1 MPSALPPDST
11 VRVGI
16 HSGQQHSDFT
26 AYEHLWRR
34 ADELGLDW
42 ASAFD
47 HFLPILSDPT
57 GPCFEG
63 LTLVAAMAART
74 RSIRC
79 GILVVGN
86 TYRHPAVLANAAATI
101 DHVSGGRLEL
111 GLGAGWFELEHDQ
124 YGIPFPSIGE
134 RLARLGEAAS
144 ILKSLWTTEE
154 TTFAGRYYT
163 LEKARCE
170 PKPVQRPHPPLWI
183 GGTGERVLLRI
194 AAESAD
200 GWNTFVLPEEE
211 YQRKLD
217 ALAMHCADLG
227 RDPGEIRKSLI
238 FRVVL
243 GEDETE
249 ADERFRE
256 RAAALRLDPAELHA
270 QGFEAQTPEQCA
282 ELFGR
287 YKRLGVRDFLVM
299 ARPPADERTMELLVQ
314 RVAPALRA

>member
-1 MPSALPPDST
+1 VPSALLPEST

-16 HSGQQHSDFT
+16 HSGQQHSDY
-26 AYEHLWRR
+26 ARYEHLWRR

-47 HFLPILSDPT
+47 HFVPILSDPA

-63 LTLVAAMAART
+63 LTLLSAMAART
-74 RSIRC
+74 QRIRC

-134 RLARLGEAAS
+134 RLARLGEAAR
-144 ILKSLWTTEE
+144 IVKSLWTEEE
-154 TTFAGRYYT
+154 TTFQGRYYT
-163 LEKARCE
+163 LDKARCE
-170 PKPVQRPHPPLWI
+170 PKPAQRPHPPLWI

-200 GWNTFVLPEEE
+200 GWNTFVLPEDE
-211 YQRKLD
+211 YRQKLA
-217 ALAMHCADLG
+217 ALARHCAELG
-227 RDPGEIRKSLI
+227 RDPSEIRKSLI

-243 GEDETE
+243 GENE
-249 ADERFRE
+249 AEAEQCFRE
-256 RAAALRLDPAELHA
+256 RAMSLGLDPDELRA
-270 QGFEAQTPEQCA
+270 QGFEPLTPEQCA

-287 YKRLGVRDFLVM
+287 YQRLGVRDFLVM